1 MRDLLT
7 YELGPIPWANGKA
20 CGSLNQTTKAV
31 LPTNLE
37 NEDAVMESK
46 PNVTACIIDIMGVIQ
61 VLQHILETFGRMA
74 DKLLSNIL
82 EYAGTAV
89 RVDVLGDRYPDVV
102 TQLGQTVPPTE
113 DLVGEVEKC
122 VCRIYTDKRDAV
134 MRSVTI

>member
-89 RVDVLGDRYPDVV
+89 RSEWTSL
-102 TQLGQTVPPTE
+102 E
-113 DLVGEVEKC
+113 
-122 VCRIYTDKRDAV
+122 TDIQMLSHSWDKQFHLQK
-134 MRSVTI
+134 T